1 MSDHRMNQTTTPSLA
16 VPPASLAASR
26 LQRIEQILSRVLSCF
41 MVCLLAA
48 MSLLIIYS
56 VITRYF
62 FQSPS
67 SLSEELLR
75 FSLIWLGLIGAALCF
90 NGTRHL
96 SLPILF
102 DRAGATTQRWMM
114 QFNNLLVIAFGV
126 ILLAGGWLAMEKNGQ
141 MLTPMLKVSV
151 GMLHGAV
158 VLCGAFMIIHR
169 GLFALR
175 ELGCSRRTL
184 LESLVCALSLAVILF
199 AISQFATT
207 SLWESLVY
215 DHLEAT
221 SLLILFSTFFLFLAM
236 NTPIAIGLA
245 LSGLFT
251 LALQIAP
258 GDLLAVVGEKM
269 FSGLDSFG
277 FLALPFFILAGNIM
291 NQGGIARR
299 LLDLALL
306 LGKRIPGNLWQSN
319 IIANMLFGSLS
330 GSAIAASTAIGGI
343 VAPMAK
349 EKGYDM
355 AFTTAVNA
363 SSAPTGM
370 LIPPTGVFIMY
381 SLITG
386 GSASIAALFL
396 AGYLPGIMMGL
407 AVMIVAGIWAR
418 RHNYPV
424 DKSPWVWQEISQVL
438 IRALPS
444 LSLVVVIIGGIIG
457 GVFTAT
463 EGAGVAVA
471 WSLML
476 GLVYRTLSMKKL
488 VKVLA
493 ESAITSAVILFLIAC
508 SGLMSW
514 SMTFANIPDTIGEL
528 LISVSD
534 NKFVI
539 LLLITLT
546 LLVVG
551 VFMDMTPAMLIFT
564 PILYPVVT
572 ELGMSPVQ
580 FGVVLTYNLA
590 IGIVTPP
597 VGTVLFVSCSITGEK
612 VTRVIRPLLPIF
624 AMQLV
629 GLLLITWFPFFTLWL
644 PGLFGL

>member
-1 MSDHRMNQTTTPSLA
+1 M
-16 VPPASLAASR
+16 
-26 LQRIEQILSRVLSCF
+26 
-41 MVCLLAA
+41 
-48 MSLLIIYS
+48 
-56 VITRYF
+56 
-62 FQSPS
+62 
-67 SLSEELLR
+67 
-75 FSLIWLGLIGAALCF
+75 
-90 NGTRHL
+90 
-96 SLPILF
+96 
-102 DRAGATTQRWMM
+102 
-114 QFNNLLVIAFGV
+114 
-126 ILLAGGWLAMEKNGQ
+126 
-141 MLTPMLKVSV
+141 
-151 GMLHGAV
+151 
-158 VLCGAFMIIHR
+158 
-169 GLFALR
+169 
-175 ELGCSRRTL
+175 
-184 LESLVCALSLAVILF
+184 
-199 AISQFATT
+199 
-207 SLWESLVY
+207 VY

-221 SLLILFSTFFLFLAM
+221 SLLILFGTFFLFLAM
-236 NTPIAIGLA
+236 NTPIAVGLA

-407 AVMIVAGIWAR
+407 AVMVVAWIWAK

-424 DKSPWVWQEISQVL
+424 DKSPWVWREISQVV

-444 LSLVVVIIGGIIG
+444 LSLVVLIIGGIIG
-457 GVFTAT
+457 GIFTAT

-476 GLVYRTLSMKKL
+476 GLFYRTLSVQKL

-564 PILYPVVT
+564 PILFPVVT

>member
-1 MSDHRMNQTTTPSLA
+1 M
-16 VPPASLAASR
+16 
-26 LQRIEQILSRVLSCF
+26 
-41 MVCLLAA
+41 
-48 MSLLIIYS
+48 
-56 VITRYF
+56 
-62 FQSPS
+62 
-67 SLSEELLR
+67 
-75 FSLIWLGLIGAALCF
+75 
-90 NGTRHL
+90 
-96 SLPILF
+96 
-102 DRAGATTQRWMM
+102 
-114 QFNNLLVIAFGV
+114 
-126 ILLAGGWLAMEKNGQ
+126 
-141 MLTPMLKVSV
+141 
-151 GMLHGAV
+151 
-158 VLCGAFMIIHR
+158 
-169 GLFALR
+169 
-175 ELGCSRRTL
+175 
-184 LESLVCALSLAVILF
+184 
-199 AISQFATT
+199 
-207 SLWESLVY
+207 VY

-221 SLLILFSTFFLFLAM
+221 SLLVLFSTFFLFLAM
-236 NTPIAIGLA
+236 NTPIAVGLA

-424 DKSPWVWQEISQVL
+424 DKSPWVWREISQVL

-457 GVFTAT
+457 GIFTAT

-476 GLVYRTLSMKKL
+476 GLIYRTLSMKKL

-539 LLLITLT
+539 LLLITVT

-564 PILYPVVT
+564 PILFPVVT